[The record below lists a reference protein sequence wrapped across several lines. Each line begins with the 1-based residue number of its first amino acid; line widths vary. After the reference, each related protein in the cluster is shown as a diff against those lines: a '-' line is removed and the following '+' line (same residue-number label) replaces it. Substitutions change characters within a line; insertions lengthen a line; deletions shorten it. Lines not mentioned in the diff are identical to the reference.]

1 MNLFLKLS
9 VAVFNDL
16 KVLRGLRRRSVIW
29 YSARMY
35 LGSPGSDGVGGFVVC
50 GVPLF
55 VNFRSF
61 SRRVVYLALVRCWWV
76 STSRTGSP
84 GRSIPLTKS

>member
-9 VAVFNDL
+9 VAVFDDP
-16 KVLRGLRRRSVIW
+16 KALRGLRRGSVIW

-61 SRRVVYLALVRCWWV
+61 SLFF
-76 STSRTGSP
+76 P
-84 GRSIPLTKS
+84 